1 MRLKFISPCN
11 EVACL
16 PKRSEALYIY
26 IYMYTRSKAVRNT
39 FLRYHFPIDRS
50 FNSFRVSTESTDAG
64 GKGKK
69 HIISVS
75 KPMDRRN
82 GVTSRWT
89 AVNPWLGNER
99 SRAFVESNAH
109 ITYPLSSLLFQHD
122 DLQTY
127 YPLLLLFFSSFDE
140 EKKGDTLEIF
150 SNNSLLSS
158 RNAYY
163 YCFRS
168 LWVN

>member
-1 MRLKFISPCN
+1 
-11 EVACL
+11 
-16 PKRSEALYIY
+16 
-26 IYMYTRSKAVRNT
+26 MYTRSKAVRNT

-109 ITYPLSSLLFQHD
+109 ITYPSPLSFSIPNTMIYKRIIL
-122 DLQTY
+122 Y
-127 YPLLLLFFSSFDE
+127 YYYFF
-140 EKKGDTLEIF
+140 
-150 SNNSLLSS
+150 LLSTRRKRETRWKFFQIILS
-158 RNAYY
+158 CHLEMLIIIAFVPFELIN
-163 YCFRS
+163 
-168 LWVN
+168 

>member
-11 EVACL
+11 EVAYL

-26 IYMYTRSKAVRNT
+26 IYVRRRFVIRFSGIIFRS
-39 FLRYHFPIDRS
+39 IDRLIR
-50 FNSFRVSTESTDAG
+50 FAFQRNPRMRAERE
-64 GKGKK
+64 KN
-69 HIISVS
+69 ISYRFQNLWS
-75 KPMDRRN
+75 GRRN

-109 ITYPLSSLLFQHD
+109 ITYPLSSLLFHPEHD

-127 YPLLLLFFSSFDE
+127 YPLLLLFSSSFDE

-150 SNNSLLSS
+150 SVASNWRRLLLLLRFPSS
-158 RNAYY
+158 
-163 YCFRS
+163 
-168 LWVN
+168 

>member
-1 MRLKFISPCN
+1 
-11 EVACL
+11 
-16 PKRSEALYIY
+16 
-26 IYMYTRSKAVRNT
+26 MYTRSKAVRNT

-50 FNSFRVSTESTDAG
+50 FNSFRVSRMRAERE
-64 GKGKK
+64 KN
-69 HIISVS
+69 ISYRFQNLWS
-75 KPMDRRN
+75 GRRN

-109 ITYPLSSLLFQHD
+109 ITYPLSSLLFHPEHD

-127 YPLLLLFFSSFDE
+127 YPLLLLFSSFFDK

-150 SNNSLLSS
+150 SVASN
-158 RNAYY
+158 
-163 YCFRS
+163 
-168 LWVN
+168 

>member
-1 MRLKFISPCN
+1 
-11 EVACL
+11 
-16 PKRSEALYIY
+16 
-26 IYMYTRSKAVRNT
+26 MYTRSKAVRNT

-109 ITYPLSSLLFQHD
+109 ITYPLSSLLFHPEHD

-127 YPLLLLFFSSFDE
+127 YPYYYYFLLLSTRRKRETHWKFLQIILSCH
-140 EKKGDTLEIF
+140 LEMLIIIASVPF
-150 SNNSLLSS
+150 ELIN
-158 RNAYY
+158 
-163 YCFRS
+163 
-168 LWVN
+168 